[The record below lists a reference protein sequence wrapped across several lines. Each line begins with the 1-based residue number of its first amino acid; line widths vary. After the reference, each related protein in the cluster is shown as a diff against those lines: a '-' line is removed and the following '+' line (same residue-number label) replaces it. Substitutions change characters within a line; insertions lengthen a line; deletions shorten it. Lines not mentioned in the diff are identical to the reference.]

1 MSEAWFGVQDA
12 LFEYMDPIKIG
23 IDYVSLV
30 GKLHVQKLLTM
41 EMRVNDKGKN
51 FLAFL
56 ITKSIPFRRRDCNV

>member
-23 IDYVSLV
+23 MDYVSLV

-41 EMRVNDKGKN
+41 ETQVNDKVKN